1 MNFVIRT
8 ACISNQEYNR
18 LSISPVGYVPSQPER
33 VESVII
39 LQDEPHLKS
48 Y

>member
-8 ACISNQEYNR
+8 AYISNQEYNR
-18 LSISPVGYVPSQPER
+18 LSIRSVGYVPSQPQR

-39 LQDEPHLKS
+39 LEDEPYLKS